1 MEECV
6 TETIDELCLKL
17 GEEVEAYLFES
28 GRRERSLQYKSQTGL
43 QSSVSILVRDAL
55 IAHVTHP
62 YAPVPISKR
71 PGTYS
76 CSHIEYRGVSFR
88 MHVET
93 VYPALQAMGY
103 VQLVKKGY
111 LDRTKGKG
119 KREVYAATDKLI
131 DFFKFDQQTDTWFSN
146 DTPATRLTVSNQSI
160 PSTRP
165 VVVSTK
171 IKSSNDSGQKVFFK
185 NVHIAPESKA
195 HRAIRKRVKQLNEYL
210 KRYWIDLNLS
220 PQQWAEMSRGWKDK
234 NGDYHTLNLTKR
246 SLYRVFHDD
255 KLKTG
260 GRFYGGWWQ
269 EIPSKFRQNIIV
281 NGKETVECDFSGLH
295 PSILYAMEKH
305 PIPADPY
312 GPIAGPEHRDII
324 KRCFNAMLNSKS
336 RTTRAPKE
344 IDISP
349 TGMRWSEIV
358 DQIEQ
363 FHAPIKHQFFTSA
376 GMWLMREDSELAE
389 KIMMDYF
396 EYNQFCL
403 PVHDSFIVH
412 FSWEQDL
419 QDRMIDVFL
428 QRYGVKPKIK
438 VTKRP
443 KSVDTSLRLIEPGEI
458 TVNEI
463 IEAGNEPHYL
473 RNELFKLLNSPKPRG
488 GAHQLQGP

>member
-6 TETIDELCLKL
+6 SETIDELCLKL
-17 GEEVEAYLFES
+17 SEDVEAHLFES
-28 GRRERSLQYKSQTGL
+28 GKRERSLQNKSQTDL
-43 QSSVSILVRDAL
+43 QRSVSILVKSAL
-55 IAHVTHP
+55 IAHATHP
-62 YAPVPISKR
+62 FAPVPISKR

-76 CSHIEYRGVSFR
+76 SSHIEYRGVSFR
-88 MHVET
+88 MFVET
-93 VYPALQAMGY
+93 VYTALQAMGY
-103 VQLVKKGY
+103 VKLVKRGY
-111 LDRTKGKG
+111 LDRTTGKG

-131 DFFKFDQQTDTWFSN
+131 DFFKFNQQTDTWFSN

-160 PSTRP
+160 PTPHP

-171 IKSSNDSGQKVFFK
+171 LKLSNDSGQKVFFK
-185 NVHIAPESKA
+185 NVHIAPESEV
-195 HRAIRKRVKQLNEYL
+195 HIAIRERVKQLNEYL

-305 PIPADPY
+305 SIPADPY
-312 GPIAGPEHRDII
+312 GPIAGPKHRDII

-344 IDISP
+344 IDIRP
-349 TGMRWSEIV
+349 TGMRWSAIV

-363 FHAPIKHQFFTSA
+363 FHAPIKHHFFSSA

-389 KIMMDYF
+389 EIMLDYF
-396 EYNQFCL
+396 GYGQFCL
-403 PVHDSFIVH
+403 PVHDSFIVFH
-412 FSWEQDL
+412 SWEQDL
-419 QDRMIDVFL
+419 KDRMTHVFR
-428 QRYGVKPKIK
+428 QRYGVEPKIK
-438 VTKRP
+438 VSTKQKGP
-443 KSVDTSLRLIEPGEI
+443 GSGLRIIEPREI
-458 TVNEI
+458 TQESMLDHMNS
-463 IEAGNEPHYL
+463 PHVI
-473 RNELFKLLNSPKPRG
+473 RTELFKLLN
-488 GAHQLQGP
+488 

>member
-1 MEECV
+1 MEQCV
-6 TETIDELCLKL
+6 TETIDALCLKL
-17 GEEVEAYLFES
+17 GQEVEAHLLES
-28 GRRERSLQYKSQTGL
+28 RRKERSLQYKSQTVL

-55 IAHVTHP
+55 VAHATHP

-76 CSHIEYRGVSFR
+76 STHIEYRGVSFR

-103 VQLVKKGY
+103 LQLVKKGY

-146 DTPATRLTVSNQSI
+146 DTPATRLTVSNHSI
-160 PSTRP
+160 PSPHP
-165 VVVSTK
+165 VIVSKK
-171 IKSSNDSGQKVFFK
+171 IKLSNDSGQKVFFK
-185 NVHIAPESKA
+185 DVHIPPESKA
-195 HRAIRKRVKQLNEYL
+195 HRTIRKRVKQLNGYL

-220 PQQWAEMSRGWKDK
+220 PEQWDEMSRGWKDK

-295 PSILYAMEKH
+295 PSILYAKAEH
-305 PIPADPY
+305 PIPDDPY

-349 TGMRWSEIV
+349 TGMRWNEIV
-358 DQIEQ
+358 DQIVR
-363 FHAPIKHQFFTSA
+363 FHAPIKHHFFTSA
-376 GMWLMREDSELAE
+376 GMWLMREDSELAD

-403 PVHDSFIVH
+403 PVHDSFIVFH
-412 FSWEQDL
+412 SWEQDL
-419 QDRMIDVFL
+419 KDRMTYVFR
-428 QRYGVKPKIK
+428 QRYGVEPKIK
-438 VTKRP
+438 VSIKQ
-443 KSVDTSLRLIEPGEI
+443 KEPGSGLRIIAPREI
-458 TVNEI
+458 TQESMLDHI
-463 IEAGNEPHYL
+463 DSPHVI
-473 RNELFKLLNSPKPRG
+473 RTELFNLLN
-488 GAHQLQGP
+488 

>member
-1 MEECV
+1 MELCV
-6 TETIDELCLKL
+6 TETVDALCLKL
-17 GEEVEAYLFES
+17 GQEVEAHLFGS
-28 GRRERSLQYKSQTGL
+28 GKRKRSLQYKGKIGL
-43 QSSVSILVRDAL
+43 QSSVSILVKDAL
-55 IAHVTHP
+55 IAHATHP

-76 CSHIEYRGVSFR
+76 SSHIEYRGVSFR
-88 MHVET
+88 MHIET

-103 VQLVKKGY
+103 VKLVKKGY

-131 DFFKFDQQTDTWFSN
+131 DFFKYDQQTDTWFSN

-160 PSTRP
+160 PSPQP
-165 VVVSTK
+165 VIVSTK
-171 IKSSNDSGQKVFFK
+171 IKLSNDSGQKVFFK
-185 NVHIAPESKA
+185 HVHIPPESKP

-220 PQQWAEMSRGWKDK
+220 PAQWDEMSRGWKDK

-255 KLKTG
+255 NLETG

-295 PSILYAMEKH
+295 PSILYAKAGH
-305 PIPADPY
+305 PIPEDPY
-312 GPIAGPEHRDII
+312 GPIAGLEHRDII

-336 RTTRAPKE
+336 RTNRAPKD
-344 IDISP
+344 IDVKP
-349 TGMRWSEIV
+349 TGLTWNELVGR
-358 DQIEQ
+358 IEEL
-363 FHAPIKHQFFTSA
+363 HAPIKHHFFTSA

-389 KIMMDYF
+389 TIMFGYF
-396 EYNQFCL
+396 EMPLQFCL
-403 PVHDSFIVH
+403 PVHDSFIVF

-419 QDRMIDVFL
+419 KDRMIDVFR
-428 QRYGVKPKIK
+428 QRYDVEPKIK
-438 VTKRP
+438 VSTKP
-443 KSVDTSLRLIEPGEI
+443 KAVGSNLRIIEPGEI
-458 TVNEI
+458 TPQDI
-463 IEAGNEPHYL
+463 IDHMNEPHVI
-473 RNELFKLLNSPKPRG
+473 RAELFKQLN
-488 GAHQLQGP
+488 